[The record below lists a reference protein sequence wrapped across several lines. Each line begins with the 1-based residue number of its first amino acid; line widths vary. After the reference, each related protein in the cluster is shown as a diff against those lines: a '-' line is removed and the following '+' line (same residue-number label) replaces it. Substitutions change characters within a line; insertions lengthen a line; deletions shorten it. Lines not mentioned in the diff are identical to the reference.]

1 MLKAPALSPF
11 CLHMFCRQPVCP
23 VDLMFNVLRISGE
36 RSTGR
41 TRTAEISNASSRAS
55 ARSRSRT
62 ARPASPAALR
72 WVEGAA
78 VLHAVLSRSSTSVVL
93 SALGREHP
101 FGFQSQLSQLAK
113 HFHLGQMQM
122 HQDVIKYRADN
133 LKRFD
138 KDGLRWEEI
147 LRILTAQNMNSS
159 LSWQMS

>member
-1 MLKAPALSPF
+1 MS
-11 CLHMFCRQPVCP
+11 P

-78 VLHAVLSRSSTSVVL
+78 PHCSAARCTIGSPQSSTSAVL

-122 HQDVIKYRADN
+122 HQDVIKYRVDD

-138 KDGLRWEEI
+138 KDGLRCEEI
-147 LRILTAQNMNSS
+147 QRILTAQNMNSS
-159 LSWQMS
+159 SSWQMS